1 MIISKNIEMKVSNNS
16 INYYKN
22 FGYKNI
28 KQGDLIIIPI
38 ELLSKSSRALIKVKC
53 DCCEEIY
60 DIKYG
65 NYNSRKRE
73 ETFCKKCS
81 DKNNG
86 KILIDRN
93 TIDAKCDYCGEIIS
107 VKKSKYNR
115 NVKTNGKFSC
125 KKCGPDKYRE
135 TCLEKYGVDNIIKLS
150 KTHDK
155 IKHTCL
161 KKHGN
166 ENYRNTEQR
175 DKTILNREGGYSS
188 IIEKYKQTCLE
199 RFGVENASQC
209 PEIFAKQQK
218 RRYEIHQFR
227 DTDIFYQGTYE
238 KDFLDKYYDKVK
250 ITKIKEIDY
259 VFENKNKKYFSDYYI
274 PKFNLIVEVK
284 SSYTYER
291 YEEQNMKKEKSCID
305 LEYNFIFIIDKKYSE
320 LEKIIYKL

>member
-1 MIISKNIEMKVSNNS
+1 MIISKNSEMKVSNNS

-22 FGYKNI
+22 LGYKNI

-38 ELLSKSSRALIKVKC
+38 DFLSSGSSALVEAEC
-53 DCCEEIY
+53 DCCKKI
-60 DIKYG
+60 IKVSYC
-65 NYNSRKRE
+65 NYNKRKNKE
-73 ETFCKKCS
+73 YFCRKCS
-81 DKNNG
+81 QTKHNINQIN
-86 KILIDRN
+86 KN
-93 TIDAKCDYCGEIIS
+93 TINAKCDYCGEVIS
-107 VKKSKYNR
+107 VKKSKYNANIR
-115 NVKTNGKFSC
+115 KNGKFSC

-135 TCLEKYGVDNIIKLS
+135 TCLEKYGVDNIIKLP

-161 KKHGN
+161 EKHGN

-218 RRYEIHQFR
+218 TRFEIHQFR

-238 KDFLDKYYDKVK
+238 KDFLDNYYDKVE

-305 LEYNFIFIIDKKYSE
+305 LGYNFIFIIDKNYVDFECLISS
-320 LEKIIYKL
+320 